1 MKIISVK
8 DYSALSRA
16 AANIIAA
23 QVILKPCCVLGLA
36 TGSSPVGTYQ
46 ELVRR
51 CQAGEL
57 DFSQVRTVNLDEYVG
72 LNRDHDQSYAYFM
85 RDNLFDHVNLDPAST
100 NVPDG
105 MDPDGAAACARY
117 DQIIRDLGGIDLQLL
132 GLGVNGH
139 IGFNEPAD
147 AFSTGTHQVTL
158 TESTRDA
165 NKRFFASIDEVPTHA
180 RTMGTREI
188 LQARRVLMVGDHLL
202 ADIQGGIQAGLDT
215 AWYNPGRLPGDP
227 AIVPTWEVDGYA
239 ALQALILKE
248 EKNNI

>member
-23 QVILKPCCVLGLA
+23 QVILKPRCVLGLA

-72 LNRDHDQSYAYFM
+72 LDRDHDQSYAYFM
-85 RDNLFDHVNLDPAST
+85 RDNLFNHINLDLSNT

-105 MDPDGAAACARY
+105 MDPDGDSACARY

-132 GLGVNGH
+132 GLG
-139 IGFNEPAD
+139 
-147 AFSTGTHQVTL
+147 STATSA
-158 TESTRDA
+158 ST
-165 NKRFFASIDEVPTHA
+165 SLPTPSPWA
-180 RTMGTREI
+180 PTRWSSP
-188 LQARRVLMVGDHLL
+188 
-202 ADIQGGIQAGLDT
+202 T
-215 AWYNPGRLPGDP
+215 APGRPTAASSPAWRRSPPTPAPWASGTSCRPGRS
-227 AIVPTWEVDGYA
+227 
-239 ALQALILKE
+239 
-248 EKNNI
+248 

>member
-139 IGFNEPAD
+139 IGFNEPAES
-147 AFSTGTHQVTL
+147 FSLGTHQVEL
-158 TESTRDA
+158 TDSTRQA
-165 NKRFFASIDEVPTHA
+165 NRRFFSSLEEVPTHA
-180 RTMGTREI
+180 RTMGVRDIMQANGAAKAQAIRDAFFGPVTPHVPASI
-188 LQARRVLMVGDHLL
+188 LQLHGDFTLV
-202 ADIQGGIQAGLDT
+202 AD
-215 AWYNPGRLPGDP
+215 
-227 AIVPTWEVDGYA
+227 EE
-239 ALQALILKE
+239 ALSLI
-248 EKNNI
+248 